1 MDITSFHSI
10 QLFCRKTWST
20 KNTAKGNGLLSQS
33 KAFVLHTY
41 PLKKKNYQWRLWRET
56 MECILSGGLRKRGF
70 FKWLG
75 WLNLASHLAT
85 VTESLQRSVTQ
96 EIRVPSVRDENKSL
110 ADCLLLLCS
119 HPVPASATVNLILEI
134 TPTCNYHYVFQ
145 LLKLLILNSVTQP
158 LSPVFFFNI
167 IRRGNILWCNQ
178 YLPYKQSLCHCS
190 VWTWIPLWISETVT
204 GK

>member
-20 KNTAKGNGLLSQS
+20 KNTAKGNGLLLQS

-56 MECILSGGLRKRGF
+56 MDCILSGGLRKRGF

-190 VWTWIPLWISETVT
+190 VWTWIPLWISETVI